1 MSTSA
6 TTLALTHEDLTT
18 RTTRLFA
25 ERDASTV
32 ARERAALEESL
43 VRLHLALADG
53 IASRYAGRGLE
64 RDDLVQVARLGLL
77 KAVHRF
83 RIDRG
88 VAFPAFASPTIT
100 GEVKRHFRDHGW
112 AVRPPRR
119 LQELHA
125 RVGPTSR
132 DLEQR
137 LHRPPSQEELA
148 LALEVEPAELER
160 ALEAAS
166 GFTALS
172 FDHRPGDDAPSLEQ
186 QLPAEDDGIGHVEDR
201 VALRAAISSLTA
213 RERYVVSLRF
223 DEDLTQSQI
232 AQRLGVSQ
240 MQVSRILTK
249 LLAHLREELEPV
261 ATLVPE
267 AAPAAVVPVRRPVPA
282 DLPDVA
288 PAPRAA

>member
-6 TTLALTHEDLTT
+6 TTLALQHEDLTT
-18 RTTRLFA
+18 RTSRLFT
-25 ERDASTV
+25 ERDACTV
-32 ARERAALEESL
+32 ALERAALEESL

-83 RIDRG
+83 RVDRG

-148 LALEVEPAELER
+148 HALEVEPAELER

-172 FDHRPGDDAPSLEQ
+172 IDHRPGDDAPSLEQ

-201 VALRAAISSLTA
+201 VALRSAIRSLTA

-261 ATLVPE
+261 VTATE
-267 AAPAAVVPVRRPVPA
+267 ASTYAPLVPVRGAAEPEVTPA
-282 DLPDVA
+282 S
-288 PAPRAA
+288 RAA